1 MSKERVV
8 LLGASGT
15 MGFAA
20 FQELWKKREQ
30 YEIVLLLLPNLHEK
44 LLFKPYEVLSNIKSI
59 PGRGNVQGEGLKIIW
74 GDATIFEDVQQAIK
88 GADWVLNA
96 MAYISPMADYYPK
109 NARAVNV
116 DAVHNVIKA
125 IQEQPNG
132 KDHIRYIHTGTVAET
147 GERPDPIHWGRVG
160 DPLNPSVFDY
170 YAITKIE
177 GERIVLESDLQYW
190 VSIRMTYIIPTDFK
204 RYMKLQDP
212 IMFHM
217 PLHTCMENISNRDA
231 GFGLVNAL
239 NIPKESDFWRRV
251 YNMGGGPG
259 MRMAA
264 SDYMQ
269 QTYALLGL
277 SGHHKTTDRN
287 WYALRNFH
295 LQYFL
300 DSHICDH
307 YLTYWR
313 DSMTTIWDELQK
325 SMPLSFKT
333 LSFLCRK
340 FSIIQKLVENQTH
353 GMLKHLVEKHA
364 NGTRNWYLKQK
375 DQRIY
380 AFFKDY
386 ETYEAIPDWDQ
397 QQAPKGIEP
406 VQKLLEH
413 GYDEGKQNFS
423 LLDVQ
428 NAALFRGGECISTE
442 WDGDLHCSLRWVCAS
457 GHEFHAKPFTVLKAG
472 HWCPVCMNTHW
483 NGDEQA
489 RRNPF
494 FAQVWYASHD
504 PNERN
509 VYSIE
514 SFEDIS
520 AADEVFRNRKN

>member
-1 MSKERVV
+1 MNKERVV

-30 YEIVLLLLPNLHEK
+30 FEIVLLLLPNIHEK
-44 LLFKPYEVLSNIKSI
+44 ILFKPYEVLSNIKSI
-59 PGRGNVQGEGLKIIW
+59 PGRGKVHGEGLKIIW
-74 GDATIFEDVQQAIK
+74 GDATNYDDVLQALE

-96 MAYISPMADYYPK
+96 MAYISPMADYYPQ
-109 NARAVNV
+109 NAWAVNV
-116 DAVHNVIKA
+116 EAVRNVIKA
-125 IQEQPNG
+125 IQDQPNG

-147 GERPDPIHWGRVG
+147 GERPTPIHWGRVG
-160 DPLNPSVFDY
+160 DPLNPSVYDY

-177 GERIVLESDLQYW
+177 GERAVLESDLKYW

-239 NIPKESDFWRRV
+239 NIPKDSDFWRRV
-251 YNMGGGPG
+251 YNMGGGPQ
-259 MRMAA
+259 MRMVA
-264 SDYMQ
+264 SDYLH
-269 QTYALLGL
+269 QTYKMLGL
-277 SGHHKTTDRN
+277 SGHYKTTDSN

-300 DSHICDH
+300 DSHVCDH
-307 YLTYWR
+307 YLKYWR
-313 DSMTTIWDELQK
+313 DSMTDIWDELQK

-333 LSFLCRK
+333 LTFLSSK
-340 FSIIQKLVENQTH
+340 FTIIQKLVEIQTH
-353 GMLKHLVEKHA
+353 RMLKRLVEQHA
-364 NGTRNWYLKQK
+364 NGTRYWYLHKK
-375 DQRIY
+375 DQRIF

-386 ETYEAIPDWDQ
+386 QTYESIPSWE
-397 QQAPKGIEP
+397 PKYSSKEIEP
-406 VQKLLEH
+406 VQKFLDH
-413 GYDEGKQNFS
+413 GYDESKKDIS
-423 LLDVQ
+423 LIDLQ
-428 NAALFRGGECISTE
+428 KAAHFRGGECISTD
-442 WDGDLHCSLRWVCAS
+442 WDGDLYDTLHWVCAF
-457 GHEFHAKPFTVLKAG
+457 GHEFSAKPFTVLNAG
-472 HWCPVCMNTHW
+472 HWCPVCINAHW
-483 NGDEQA
+483 KGDEHA

-504 PNERN
+504 PDEDNFHGMD
-509 VYSIE
+509 

-520 AADEVFRNRKN
+520 AADEVFRNSMN

>member
-364 NGTRNWYLKQK
+364 NGTRNWYQKQK

-413 GYDEGKQNFS
+413 GYDESKQNFS

>member
-1 MSKERVV
+1 MNKERVV

-20 FQELWKKREQ
+20 FQELWKKRKQ

-44 LLFKPYEVLSNIKSI
+44 LLFKPYEVISNIKSI
-59 PGRGNVQGEGLKIIW
+59 PGRGNVQGDGLKIIW
-74 GDATIFEDVQQAIK
+74 GDATNFEDVIQAVE

-96 MAYISPMADYYPK
+96 MAYISPMADYYPL
-109 NARAVNV
+109 NAKAVNV
-116 DAVHNVIKA
+116 DAVHNVLKA

-132 KDHIRYIHTGTVAET
+132 KNHIRYIHTGTVAET
-147 GERPDPIHWGRVG
+147 GERPAPIHWGRVG
-160 DPLNPSVFDY
+160 DPLNPSVCDY

-177 GERIVLESDLQYW
+177 GERAVLESDLQYW

-204 RYMKLQDP
+204 RYIKLQDP

-217 PLHTCMENISNRDA
+217 PLHTCMENISHRDA
-231 GFGLVNAL
+231 GYGLVNAL
-239 NIPKESDFWRRV
+239 NIPKDSDFWRRV
-251 YNMGGGPG
+251 YNMGGGPK
-259 MRMAA
+259 MRMVA
-264 SDYMQ
+264 SDYMH
-269 QTYALLGL
+269 QTYRMLGL

-307 YLTYWR
+307 YLTYSR
-313 DSMTTIWDELQK
+313 DTMTTIWDELQK

-340 FSIIQKLVENQTH
+340 FSIIRKLVEYQTH
-353 GMLKHLVEKHA
+353 GSLKKLVEQHA
-364 NGTRNWYLKQK
+364 NGTRNWYLQKK
-375 DQRIY
+375 DQRIF

-386 ETYEAIPDWDQ
+386 ETYESIPDWD
-397 QQAPKGIEP
+397 PEHISKGIEP
-406 VQKLLEH
+406 VQQILEH
-413 GYDEGKQNFS
+413 GYDESKQNLS
-423 LLDVQ
+423 LPDLQ
-428 NAALFRGGECISTE
+428 KAALFRGGKCISTD
-442 WDGDLHCSLRWVCAS
+442 WDGDLYGTLHWVCAF
-457 GHEFHAKPFTVLKAG
+457 GHEFSSKPFTVLKAG
-472 HWCPVCMNTHW
+472 HWCPVCVNADW

-504 PNERN
+504 PDESNF
-509 VYSIE
+509 YSME

-520 AADEVFRNRKN
+520 AADEAFRNS